1 MGKKRRSDVTI
12 VLYNKG
18 YIIEKDSELIGMA
31 KGMDQYISE
40 RYLQYDKGVC
50 KQKAH
55 GAMETIKAK
64 KARADFVI
72 DKTSMEARI
81 AMREVKPKEVVFYES
96 EQIICSCR
104 CCILRRSTERRF

>member
-31 KGMDQYISE
+31 KRMDQYISE

-55 GAMETIKAK
+55 VAMETIKAK
-64 KARADFVI
+64 KAWADFVI

-81 AMREVKPKEVVFYES
+81 AMREVKPKEVFFYES